1 MSEYEMF
8 KTTLMGGYDKDDVAE
23 QFRNIKEDMASKQSQ
38 FQKELANKDAQIVA
52 IKNKLEEKTRQKDKL
67 ESDIAN
73 KYQKYIDHYD
83 SISHLLV
90 DAQIKGE
97 EIVKEAKAKRDHML
111 ELTDAEIK
119 RKFDGV
125 QAEVDKKILEGER
138 KYKALQGE
146 MDEIMEL
153 INQAQKR
160 FMISYKEI
168 HNIISDLPKKTGNN
182 DNDDDGEGDEETRD
196 DEA

>member
-1 MSEYEMF
+1 MNEYEMF
-8 KTTLMGGYDKDDVAE
+8 KPTLMGGYDKDDVAE
-23 QFRNIKEDMASKQSQ
+23 QFRNLKEEHIKRQSQ
-38 FQKELANKDAQIVA
+38 AQKDLADRDAQIA
-52 IKNKLEEKTRQKDKL
+52 DLKNKLDEKTKQKDKL
-67 ESDIAN
+67 ERDISN
-73 KYQKYIDHYD
+73 KYQKYIEHHD

-97 EIVKEAKAKRDHML
+97 EIVKEAKAKRDQML
-111 ELTDAEIK
+111 KLTDAEIK

-125 QAEVDKKILEGER
+125 QAEVDEKIADGER

-160 FMISYKEI
+160 FMVSYKEI
-168 HNIISDLPKKTGNN
+168 HKIIGGLPKKTQ
-182 DNDDDGEGDEETRD
+182 DTDAEDDGDNEE
-196 DEA
+196 A